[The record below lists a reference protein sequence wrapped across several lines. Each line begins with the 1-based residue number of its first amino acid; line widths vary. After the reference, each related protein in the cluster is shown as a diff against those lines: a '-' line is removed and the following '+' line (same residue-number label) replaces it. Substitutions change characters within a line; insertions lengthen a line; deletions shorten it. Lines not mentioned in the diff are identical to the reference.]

1 MKAPFNWNDWAK
13 FCIGTFTSIIY
24 PASWVDKIFAI
35 KFVGERNYWLP
46 IPKIFKYQELKT
58 IDQIKYHKNLSIDV
72 YLKDVFFYEPLLG
85 IDAINAF
92 SLAYKNKQ
100 ISKIGHQQRH
110 SKKRIKMICKS
121 FMQAPCTQ
129 CKWSITG
136 PPVKHISTDAMP
148 GDNILTISPCK
159 LWPTLVVVKADEHQ
173 LFVLPILSHS
183 D

>member
-1 MKAPFNWNDWAK
+1 MLEQNFV
-13 FCIGTFTSIIY
+13 SEHS
-24 PASWVDKIFAI
+24 PASFIRHHESIKYLPSNLWVNGTNGF
-35 KFVGERNYWLP
+35 P
-46 IPKIFKYQELKT
+46 IPMILKYQEQKT
-58 IDQIKYHKNLSIDV
+58 TDQIKYHKNLSIDV

-159 LWPTLVVVKADEHQ
+159 L
-173 LFVLPILSHS
+173 
-183 D
+183 